1 MICFI
6 TTGSLIFQW
15 FRKETTMPS
24 TETPLTEAFY
34 YILLALRKPNHGYG
48 IIQEVEELTN
58 GRVQL
63 GAGTLYGALQTLEKR
78 AWIKLYSE
86 DDSSRK
92 KKEYIITPLGRKA
105 FEKELER
112 LKELVNNSILMEDTA
127 NDKI

>member
-6 TTGSLIFQW
+6 TTDSLIFQW

-78 AWIKLYSE
+78 AWIELYSE